1 MGGDAMQPIDFYFD
15 FISPYAFLAST
26 RIEPLAMRHGRTV
39 RWHAF
44 RLGVTVVKVMGLRPL
59 METPLKGDYT
69 ARDVARVARTMGEPL
84 VAALGLPD
92 PLPPARLFH
101 AVPPERRGT
110 LAKALLRARW
120 AQGLDIGSQEILAGV
135 AGELGLGPD
144 AVDSALHDP
153 GTKAALADATASAV
167 ERGVFGSPTC
177 AVGDELFW
185 GTDRLWLLDHYL
197 GAGERYSPLDPRAQ
211 AVLGFQ

>member
-1 MGGDAMQPIDFYFD
+1 MHPIDFYFD

-26 RIEPLAMRHGRTV
+26 RIEQLANRHGRPV

-44 RLGVTVVKVMGLRPL
+44 RLGVAVVKVMGLRPL

-69 ARDVARVARTMGEPL
+69 TKDVARVARMMGEPL
-84 VAALGLPD
+84 VSTFMLPD
-92 PLPPARLFH
+92 PLPPARLFYSMP
-101 AVPPERRGT
+101 ADRSGA

-120 AQGLDIGSQEILAGV
+120 AQGLDIGNDAVLKSIV
-135 AGELGLGPD
+135 GELGLDPIT
-144 AVDSALHDP
+144 VDSALHDP
-153 GTKAALADATASAV
+153 GTKEALAHATNSAI

-197 GAGERYSPLDPRAQ
+197 GAGERYVPLKHHAQ